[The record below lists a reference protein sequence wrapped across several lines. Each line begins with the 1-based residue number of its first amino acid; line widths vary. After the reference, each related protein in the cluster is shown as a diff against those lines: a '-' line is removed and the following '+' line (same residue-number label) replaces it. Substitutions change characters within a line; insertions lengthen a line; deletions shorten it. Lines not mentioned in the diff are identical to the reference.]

1 MKIMKNKDGKIE
13 YEELSGGFDLYQLM
27 QELIQKKM
35 SVQARM
41 HQKDFR
47 FYIPEYLWSF
57 HSSERMGF
65 MPADR
70 NFFQGIPLMAGYE
83 TNKIILVH
91 KDYPLYQEDWMF
103 IEHEVEV
110 KRYK

>member
-47 FYIPEYLWSF
+47 FYI
-57 HSSERMGF
+57 
-65 MPADR
+65 
-70 NFFQGIPLMAGYE
+70 
-83 TNKIILVH
+83 
-91 KDYPLYQEDWMF
+91 
-103 IEHEVEV
+103 HE
-110 KRYK
+110 